1 MLHSLRRYVDGRR
14 RSFVRP
20 SVGRSVVIPRST
32 AAVWNLTPSF
42 SYYNVSV
49 WNLEAERYQ
58 MQFYGS
64 KCSKNDDQI
73 IMWGTFEFLLQI
85 DKKVYYLLVSMEAS
99 VWKFEEFSVTQNFMW
114 NQFWKM

>member
-1 MLHSLRRYVDGRR
+1 M
-14 RSFVRP
+14 
-20 SVGRSVVIPRST
+20 
-32 AAVWNLTPSF
+32 
-42 SYYNVSV
+42 SV

-85 DKKVYYLLVSMEAS
+85 DKKVYTLQSTSTTFDKYGSHSLEISWFVCHSEFYVKSFLEKLEVLNLQFFSGLEALNFVDFVNS
-99 VWKFEEFSVTQNFMW
+99 SLQKVTKFLKF
-114 NQFWKM
+114 KMQRL